1 MSDVIQEI
9 EVMYFNKTCVILE
22 IRPKI
27 PVLSPWSK
35 EYGPN
40 HLGTK
45 SCNQHGTWSNI
56 TSLFPFII
64 LSLELISGRQTHHIK
79 LNVVLD
85 YYKNVNLYSF

>member
-9 EVMYFNKTCVILE
+9 EVMYFNKTRVILE

-45 SCNQHGTWSNI
+45 SCNQHGHMVKYY
-56 TSLFPFII
+56 LFVPINYIEF
-64 LSLELISGRQTHHIK
+64 RVDFRKT
-79 LNVVLD
+79 NRP
-85 YYKNVNLYSF
+85 YKVKCCVGLL